1 MPAQSVLS
9 FARFVSAAGAA
20 IRPLTT
26 YFMKDSLSVNRAD
39 FASGSMSYGGEVD
52 ARSASGHGG
61 KSNQVSGWEIA
72 DSDADI
78 DATMK
83 KRSRFPAWK
92 RSLDMTCIVLASP
105 IWVPLML
112 MIMLLIKLVSR
123 GPVFFWQERVGLGG
137 GRFMILKFRSMLVNA
152 DTRKHECYC
161 QDLMKA
167 DCPMTKLDAVGD
179 SRLIVGGRLLRATG
193 LDELPQ
199 LFNVI
204 WGDMSLVGPRPC
216 TPAEFERYEPRQKK
230 RFQCPPGLTG
240 YWQVHG
246 KNKTTFSEMIEM
258 DIKYGGRMSL
268 WMDLGIML
276 KTFPVLLEQVLE
288 SERARILGKPV
299 EVQKQ
304 NSQNENSKE
313 TIK

>member
-1 MPAQSVLS
+1 
-9 FARFVSAAGAA
+9 
-20 IRPLTT
+20 
-26 YFMKDSLSVNRAD
+26 MKDSLTASRAD
-39 FASGSMSYGGEVD
+39 FAPGSRSYGGEVD
-52 ARSASGHGG
+52 ARATAGRSGT
-61 KSNQVSGWEIA
+61 SNQVSEWRLVNSEV
-72 DSDADI
+72 DVDAR
-78 DATMK
+78 MK
-83 KRSRFPAWK
+83 ARSRFPAWK

-105 IWVPLML
+105 VWVPLML
-112 MIMLLIKLVSR
+112 LLMLMIKSVSR

-137 GRFMILKFRSMLVNA
+137 ARFMILKFRSMLVNA
-152 DTRKHECYC
+152 ETGTHESYC
-161 QDLMKA
+161 QNLMKA
-167 DCPMTKLDAVGD
+167 NCPMTKLDAVGD
-179 SRLIVGGRLLRATG
+179 TRLIFGGRLLRATG

-216 TPAEFERYEPRQKK
+216 TRAEFERYEPRQKE

-258 DIKYGGRMSL
+258 DIKYSGSMSP

-288 SERARILGKPV
+288 SERVKFLEQRV
-299 EVQKQ
+299 ELKKQ
-304 NSQNENSKE
+304 ISQTENSKE
-313 TIK
+313 NIK